1 MKYVINRLVGFMLI
15 ESYLEGMT
23 SNHLR
28 VTTEIVPFSNQ
39 TRFLVSLL
47 RSGIVFRNPY
57 LDLFKV
63 DPSCSFFVAS
73 TLWPIQMYLCDSIT
87 LYVDSSLCQYV
98 DLGYIHCR
106 EWKLKVMRVHESAIT
121 IICVYAPASAGK
133 WYFKSI
139 GTLSPASLVV
149 VNTDANEA
157 FIPLIDT
164 MMERRGRAV
173 IVSEDD
179 KFVANHIRGQY
190 NVLEK

>member
-1 MKYVINRLVGFMLI
+1 MLI
-15 ESYLEGMT
+15 ESYLEGIT
-23 SNHLR
+23 SSHLR
-28 VTTEIVPFSNQ
+28 ITNEIVPFSNQ

-47 RSGIVFRNPY
+47 RSGIVFRNSH
-57 LDLFKV
+57 LDLFMV

-87 LYVDSSLCQYV
+87 LYVDSPLCQYA
-98 DLGYIHCR
+98 DWGYIHCR
-106 EWKLKVMRVHESAIT
+106 EWKLKVMRVHEPAIT
-121 IICVYAPASAGK
+121 IICVYAPASTGK
-133 WYFKSI
+133 WYFKSV

-157 FIPLIDT
+157 FIPLVDT
-164 MMERRGRAV
+164 MMERRGRTV

-179 KFVANHIRGQY
+179 KFVGNPIRGQY